1 MRSLIV
7 ASVVAATA
15 TVTLSSQRAVPRPSP
30 QPGRTAIPRTES
42 AVPFRVG
49 EELSFDVSWSSFI
62 VAGTAVARVEQK
74 KASYDSTAYYVVVE
88 GRPVPLVQRLYPLYY
103 KMDTLIDAFGLLS
116 QRGSLYAEEGADR
129 RTSTTKFERAQR
141 RAQFE
146 EKSDQTL
153 NANLNIPPET
163 QDGLAALYSLRA
175 RALKR
180 GDRLTIPIADSG
192 ALFTAEIAVGD
203 VETVTVPYGRSN
215 AWRLNVQVLDETR
228 EPVWNNVALWISS
241 DARRLPVKM
250 QAELPVGS
258 FVLALRQ
265 AR

>member
-7 ASVVAATA
+7 AAMLAATA
-15 TVTLSSQRAVPRPSP
+15 TAGVSSQGAVPRPT
-30 QPGRTAIPRTES
+30 QPGRTAVPRTES

-49 EELSFDVSWSSFI
+49 EELSYDVSWSSFI
-62 VAGTAVARVEQK
+62 VAGTATARVAEK
-74 KASYDSTAYYVVVE
+74 KPSYDSTAYYVVVE

-129 RTSTTKFERAQR
+129 RTSTTKFERAQA
-141 RAQFE
+141 RARFE
-146 EKSDQTL
+146 EKSDQTVS
-153 NANLNIPPET
+153 ANLNIPPET

-180 GDRLTIPIADSG
+180 GDRLSIPIADSG
-192 ALFTAEIAVGD
+192 ALYTTEVAVGD
-203 VETVTVPYGRSN
+203 VEAVTVPYGRSN
-215 AWRLNVQVLDETR
+215 AWRLDVKVLDAAR
-228 EPVWNNVALWISS
+228 QPVWNNVALWIST
-241 DARRLPVKM
+241 DTRRLPVKM
-250 QAELPVGS
+250 QAELPIGS